1 LGRDGSAVA
10 IVSAARRTPAQPA
23 PAHTRGVTSAPL
35 PGTARKAAFLGS
47 LYLAQGLPFGF
58 FSLALPVLLRE
69 AGQSLTAISL
79 LGLLVLPWGFKF
91 LWAPVLDRYAV
102 PVLGRR
108 RGWILVLQLALAGL
122 IALLGLQAPSEAIY
136 AVAAIGLLIAFVSAT
151 QDIVI
156 DAYRADTLRP
166 EERGVGSTAT
176 QVGYRAATW
185 ITGALALIL
194 GDVIGWR
201 STYLLMAALMACCV
215 ALTWLA
221 PEPERVA
228 ASPRTL
234 SAAVTDPLREF
245 LGRPGAVALLALI
258 VLYKFGDAFALK
270 LVTAFLIKGV
280 GFTALEV
287 GAISKTVVIV
297 LTLLGTFAGGLLLA
311 RIGLFR
317 ALLLF
322 GVLQAL
328 TNLLYAALASAGR
341 DTTLMVLALGF
352 DNFAGGMGA
361 AAFVAFL
368 MALCDARFSAFQYA
382 LLSALASVARN
393 FLGPP
398 AAFVVD
404 AVGWSSFFLL
414 TFVTALPGLVLLVWL
429 RRSVEALDGPR

>member
-1 LGRDGSAVA
+1 VARVRFRELVANPRVAAALTLGFAS
-10 IVSAARRTPAQPA
+10 
-23 PAHTRGVTSAPL
+23 
-35 PGTARKAAFLGS
+35 
-47 LYLAQGLPFGF
+47 GLPFN
-58 FSLALPVLLRE
+58 LPDSTLQAWLSTLDLDIRTI
-69 AGQSLTAISL
+69 GWLT
-79 LGLLVLPWGFKF
+79 LVGAPYAFKF
-91 LWAPVLDRYAV
+91 LWAPLLDRYAV

-122 IALLGLQAPSEAIY
+122 IALLGLQAPNEAIY
-136 AVAAIGLLIAFVSAT
+136 AVAAIGLLIAFASAT

-201 STYLLMAALMACCV
+201 NTYLLMAALMAACV

-228 ASPRTL
+228 APPRTL
-234 SAAVTDPLREF
+234 AAAVSDPLREF
-245 LGRPGAVALLALI
+245 LGRPGAWALLALI

-297 LTLLGTFAGGLLLA
+297 LTLLGTFVGGLLLA

-322 GVLQAL
+322 GALQAL
-328 TNLLYAALASAGR
+328 TNLLYAALAAAGK

-429 RRSVEALDGPR
+429 RRRVEQLDGAG

>member
-1 LGRDGSAVA
+1 MARTRFRDLVANPRVAAALTLGFAS
-10 IVSAARRTPAQPA
+10 
-23 PAHTRGVTSAPL
+23 
-35 PGTARKAAFLGS
+35 
-47 LYLAQGLPFGF
+47 GLPFNLPD
-58 FSLALPVLLRE
+58 STLQAWLATLDMDIKTI
-69 AGQSLTAISL
+69 GWFT
-79 LGLLVLPWGFKF
+79 LVGAPYAFKF
-91 LWAPVLDRYAV
+91 LWAPILDRYAL

-108 RGWILVLQLALAGL
+108 RGWMLLLQLLLAVL
-122 IALLGLQAPSEAIY
+122 IAALGLQGERLGLAAPGEVVY

-176 QVGYRAATW
+176 QVGYRLATW

-194 GDVIGWR
+194 SDVIGWR
-201 STYLLMAALMACCV
+201 NTYLLMAVVMGATVLF
-215 ALTWLA
+215 TWSA

-228 ASPRTL
+228 ARPRSL
-234 SAAVTDPLREF
+234 AAAVMDPLREF
-245 LGRPGAVALLALI
+245 LGRPGAWALLGLI

-287 GAISKTVVIV
+287 GAISKTVVIT
-297 LTLLGTFAGGLLLA
+297 LTLLGTFVGGVLLA
-311 RIGLFR
+311 RLGLFR
-317 ALLLF
+317 SLLF
-322 GVLQAL
+322 FGILQAL
-328 TNLLYAALASAGR
+328 TNLLYALLAATGKSTA
-341 DTTLMVLALGF
+341 LMVIALGF

-368 MALCDARFSAFQYA
+368 MGLCDVRFSAFQYA

-398 AAFVVD
+398 AAYVVD
-404 AVGWSSFFLL
+404 AVGWSTFFTITFFTAIPGLL
-414 TFVTALPGLVLLVWL
+414 VLVLL
-429 RRSVEALDGPR
+429 RRQVDALDE

>member
-1 LGRDGSAVA
+1 MKVARVRFRELVANPRVAAALTLGFAS
-10 IVSAARRTPAQPA
+10 
-23 PAHTRGVTSAPL
+23 
-35 PGTARKAAFLGS
+35 
-47 LYLAQGLPFGF
+47 GLPFNLPD
-58 FSLALPVLLRE
+58 STLQAWLATLDLDIKTI
-69 AGQSLTAISL
+69 GWLT
-79 LGLLVLPWGFKF
+79 LVGAPYAFKF

-102 PVLGRR
+102 PLLGRR
-108 RGWILVLQLALAGL
+108 RGWMLVLQLALAGL
-122 IALLGLQAPSEAIY
+122 IALLGLQAPGEAIY
-136 AVAAIGLLIAFVSAT
+136 AVAAIGLLIAFASAT

-201 STYLLMAALMACCV
+201 STYLLMAGLMAACV

-228 ASPRTL
+228 APPRTL
-234 SAAVTDPLREF
+234 AAAVMDPLREF
-245 LGRPGAVALLALI
+245 LDRPGAWALLALI

-317 ALLLF
+317 ALLFF

-328 TNLLYAALASAGR
+328 TNLLYAALAAAGK

-414 TFVTALPGLVLLVWL
+414 TFVTALPGLVLLVWM
-429 RRSVEALDGPR
+429 RRRVEQLDEPA

>member
-1 LGRDGSAVA
+1 VARTRFRELVANPRVAAALTLGFAS
-10 IVSAARRTPAQPA
+10 
-23 PAHTRGVTSAPL
+23 
-35 PGTARKAAFLGS
+35 
-47 LYLAQGLPFGF
+47 GLPFNLPD
-58 FSLALPVLLRE
+58 STLQAWLATLDLDIRTI
-69 AGQSLTAISL
+69 GWLT
-79 LGLLVLPWGFKF
+79 LVGAPYAFKF

-201 STYLLMAALMACCV
+201 TTYLLMAALMACCV

-228 ASPRTL
+228 APPRTL
-234 SAAVTDPLREF
+234 AAAVTDPLREF
-245 LGRPGAVALLALI
+245 LGRPGAWALLALI
-258 VLYKFGDAFALK
+258 ILYKFGDAFALK

-297 LTLLGTFAGGLLLA
+297 LTLLGTFVGGLLLA

-322 GVLQAL
+322 GALQAL
-328 TNLLYAALASAGR
+328 TNLLYAALAVAGK
-341 DTTLMVLALGF
+341 DTALMVLALGF

-404 AVGWSSFFLL
+404 AVGWSSFFVL
-414 TFVTALPGLVLLVWL
+414 TFFTALPGLVLLWWL
-429 RRSVEALDGPR
+429 RQPVEALDGPR

>member
-1 LGRDGSAVA
+1 MARVRFRELVANPRVAAALTLGFAS
-10 IVSAARRTPAQPA
+10 
-23 PAHTRGVTSAPL
+23 
-35 PGTARKAAFLGS
+35 
-47 LYLAQGLPFGF
+47 GLPFNLPD
-58 FSLALPVLLRE
+58 STLQAWLATLDVDIRTI
-69 AGQSLTAISL
+69 GWLT
-79 LGLLVLPWGFKF
+79 LVGAPYAFKF

-122 IALLGLQAPSEAIY
+122 IALLGLQAPNEAIY
-136 AVAAIGLLIAFVSAT
+136 AVAAIGLLIAFASAT

-201 STYLLMAALMACCV
+201 NTYLLMAAFMAACV
-215 ALTWLA
+215 ALTWMA

-228 ASPRTL
+228 APPRTL
-234 SAAVTDPLREF
+234 AAAVADPLREF
-245 LGRPGAVALLALI
+245 LGRPGAWALLALI

-297 LTLLGTFAGGLLLA
+297 LTLLGTFVGGLLLA

-317 ALLLF
+317 ALLIF
-322 GVLQAL
+322 GLLQAV
-328 TNLLYAALASAGR
+328 TNLLYAALAAVGK

-404 AVGWSSFFLL
+404 AVGWSNFFLL
-414 TFVTALPGLVLLVWL
+414 TFVTALPGLILLVWL
-429 RRSVEALDGPR
+429 RRRVEQLDAAG

>member
-1 LGRDGSAVA
+1 VARVSFRELIANPRVAAALTLGFAS
-10 IVSAARRTPAQPA
+10 
-23 PAHTRGVTSAPL
+23 
-35 PGTARKAAFLGS
+35 
-47 LYLAQGLPFGF
+47 GLPFNLPD
-58 FSLALPVLLRE
+58 STLQAWLATLDVDIKTI
-69 AGQSLTAISL
+69 GWLTLIGA
-79 LGLLVLPWGFKF
+79 PYAFKF
-91 LWAPVLDRYAV
+91 AWAPLLDRYAV
-102 PVLGRR
+102 PLLGRR
-108 RGWILVLQLALAGL
+108 RGWILVLQLVLAALIG
-122 IALLGLQAPSEAIY
+122 LLGLQAPNEAIY
-136 AVAAIGLLIAFVSAT
+136 AVAAIGLLIAFASAT

-166 EERGVGSTAT
+166 GERGIGSTAT

-194 GDVIGWR
+194 GDLIGWR
-201 STYLLMAALMACCV
+201 NTYLLMAALMAACV
-215 ALTWLA
+215 LLTWLA

-228 ASPRTL
+228 APPRTL
-234 SAAVTDPLREF
+234 AAAVMDPLREL
-245 LGRPGAVALLALI
+245 LGRPGARALLALI

-317 ALLLF
+317 SLLLF

-328 TNLLYAALASAGR
+328 TNLLYALLAASGKSTA
-341 DTTLMVLALGF
+341 LMVLALGF

-368 MALCDARFSAFQYA
+368 MALCDVRFSAFQYA

-404 AVGWSSFFLL
+404 AVGWSNFFVL
-414 TFVTALPGLVLLVWL
+414 TFLTALPGLILLIVL
-429 RRSVEALDGPR
+429 RRQVERLDAGPLA

>member
-1 LGRDGSAVA
+1 MARIRFRDLIANPRVAAALTLGFAS
-10 IVSAARRTPAQPA
+10 
-23 PAHTRGVTSAPL
+23 
-35 PGTARKAAFLGS
+35 
-47 LYLAQGLPFGF
+47 GLPFNLPD
-58 FSLALPVLLRE
+58 STLQAWLATLDLDIKTI
-69 AGQSLTAISL
+69 GWLT
-79 LGLLVLPWGFKF
+79 LVGAPYAFKF
-91 LWAPVLDRYAV
+91 LWAPVLDRYAL

-108 RGWILVLQLALAGL
+108 RGWMLLLQVLLAGL
-122 IALLGLQAPSEAIY
+122 IALLGLQGDRLGIGTPGDAIY
-136 AVAAIGLLIAFVSAT
+136 VVAALGLLISFASAT

-176 QVGYRAATW
+176 QLGYRAATW

-194 GDVIGWR
+194 SDLIGWKN
-201 STYLLMAALMACCV
+201 TYLLMAVIMGATLL
-215 ALTWLA
+215 LTWVA

-228 ASPRTL
+228 APPRSL
-234 SAAVTDPLREF
+234 AAAIVDPLQEF
-245 LGRPGAVALLALI
+245 LGRPGAWALLGLI

-287 GAISKTVVIV
+287 GAISKSVVIV

-317 ALLLF
+317 SLLIF
-322 GVLQAL
+322 GILQAL
-328 TNLLYAALASAGR
+328 TNLLYALLAATGKS
-341 DTTLMVLALGF
+341 TLLMVIALGF

-368 MALCDARFSAFQYA
+368 MGLCDVRYSAFQYA

-398 AAFVVD
+398 AAYVVD
-404 AVGWSSFFLL
+404 AVGWSSFFVI
-414 TFVTALPGLVLLVWL
+414 TFFTAIPGLVVLVLL
-429 RRSVEALDGPR
+429 RRQVARLDEFDQPGSNQLS

>member
-1 LGRDGSAVA
+1 MQRVRFRELIANGRVAAAMTLGFAS
-10 IVSAARRTPAQPA
+10 
-23 PAHTRGVTSAPL
+23 
-35 PGTARKAAFLGS
+35 
-47 LYLAQGLPFGF
+47 GLPFN
-58 FSLALPVLLRE
+58 LPDSTLQAWLSTLDVDIKTI
-69 AGQSLTAISL
+69 GWLT
-79 LGLLVLPWGFKF
+79 LVGAPYAFKF
-91 LWAPVLDRYAV
+91 LWAPVLDRYAL
-102 PVLGRR
+102 PILGRR
-108 RGWILVLQLALAGL
+108 RGWILVLQVMLAAL
-122 IALLGLQAPSEAIY
+122 IALLGLQAPSDAIY
-136 AVAAIGLLIAFVSAT
+136 AVAAIGLLISFMSAT

-176 QVGYRAATW
+176 QVGYRVATW

-194 GDVIGWR
+194 SDVIGWR
-201 STYLLMAALMACCV
+201 NTYLLMATLMAATV
-215 ALTWLA
+215 VFTWSA

-228 ASPRTL
+228 TPPRSL
-234 SAAVTDPLREF
+234 RAAITEPLREF
-245 LGRPGAVALLALI
+245 MSRPGAIALLTLI

-280 GFTALEV
+280 GFTPTEV

-317 ALLLF
+317 SLLIF
-322 GVLQAL
+322 GILQAT
-328 TNLLYAALASAGR
+328 TNLLYSALAVAGKN
-341 DTTLMVLALGF
+341 TALMVVALGF

-368 MALCDARFSAFQYA
+368 MGLCDVRFSAFQYA

-398 AAFVVD
+398 AAFLVD
-404 AVGWSSFFLL
+404 AVGWSTFFVI
-414 TFVTALPGLVLLVWL
+414 TFFTALPGLIVLVML
-429 RRSVEALDGPR
+429 RRQVDALDRT

>member
-1 LGRDGSAVA
+1 VARVRFRELVANPRVAAALTLGFAS
-10 IVSAARRTPAQPA
+10 
-23 PAHTRGVTSAPL
+23 
-35 PGTARKAAFLGS
+35 
-47 LYLAQGLPFGF
+47 GLPFNLPD
-58 FSLALPVLLRE
+58 STLQAWLATLDLDIKTI
-69 AGQSLTAISL
+69 GWLT
-79 LGLLVLPWGFKF
+79 LVGAPYAFKF

-102 PVLGRR
+102 PLLGRR
-108 RGWILVLQLALAGL
+108 RGWMLVLQLALAGL
-122 IALLGLQAPSEAIY
+122 IALLGLQAPGEAIY
-136 AVAAIGLLIAFVSAT
+136 AVAAIGLLIAFASAT

-201 STYLLMAALMACCV
+201 STYLLMAGLMAACV

-228 ASPRTL
+228 APPRTL
-234 SAAVTDPLREF
+234 AAAVMDPLREF
-245 LGRPGAVALLALI
+245 LDRPGAWALLALI

-317 ALLLF
+317 ALLFF

-328 TNLLYAALASAGR
+328 TNLLYAALAAAGK

-414 TFVTALPGLVLLVWL
+414 TFVTALPGLVLLVWM
-429 RRSVEALDGPR
+429 RRRVEQLDEPA

>member
-1 LGRDGSAVA
+1 VARVRFRELVANPRVAAALTLGFAS
-10 IVSAARRTPAQPA
+10 
-23 PAHTRGVTSAPL
+23 
-35 PGTARKAAFLGS
+35 
-47 LYLAQGLPFGF
+47 GLPFNLPD
-58 FSLALPVLLRE
+58 STLQAWLATLDLDIRTI
-69 AGQSLTAISL
+69 GWLT
-79 LGLLVLPWGFKF
+79 LVGAPYAFKF

-102 PVLGRR
+102 PLLGRR
-108 RGWILVLQLALAGL
+108 RGWMLVLQLALAGL

-136 AVAAIGLLIAFVSAT
+136 AVAAIGLLIAFASAT

-201 STYLLMAALMACCV
+201 NTYLLMAALMAACV

-228 ASPRTL
+228 APPRTL
-234 SAAVTDPLREF
+234 AAAVMDPLREF
-245 LGRPGAVALLALI
+245 LGRPGAWALLALI

-297 LTLLGTFAGGLLLA
+297 LTLLGTFVGGLLLA

-322 GVLQAL
+322 GALQAL
-328 TNLLYAALASAGR
+328 TNLLYAALAAAGK

-429 RRSVEALDGPR
+429 RRRVEQLDGAG